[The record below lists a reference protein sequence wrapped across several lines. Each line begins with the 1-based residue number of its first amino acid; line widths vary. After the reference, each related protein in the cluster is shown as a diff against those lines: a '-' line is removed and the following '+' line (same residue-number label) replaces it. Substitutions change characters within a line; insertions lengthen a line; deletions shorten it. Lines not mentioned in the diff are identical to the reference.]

1 MARRRDRE
9 ASEVK
14 ILDIDAA
21 MQGTLSFKSPVNLRI
36 NGKFEGSL
44 DTRGTLTISEN
55 AEIKADIIGE
65 SITVAGKVT
74 GNVTATKEL
83 TLIPPATVIG
93 DIQTPSL
100 GITPGA
106 VLEGNLRM
114 VSGGKEL
121 DLKDVAEYLE
131 VEQSVVE
138 VWATSGKIPAER
150 HGNQWKFDKSKIDR
164 WVAEEK
170 VKI

>member
-1 MARRRDRE
+1 MARRRGGE
-9 ASEVK
+9 APEAK

-21 MQGTLSFKSPVNLRI
+21 MQGTLSFKSSVNLRI

-44 DTRGTLTISEN
+44 DTKGTLTISEN
-55 AEIKADIIGE
+55 ADIKADIIGE

-100 GITPGA
+100 GVTPGA

-114 VSGGKEL
+114 ASGGREL
-121 DLKDVAEYLE
+121 DLKGVAEYLE
-131 VEQSVVE
+131 VESSVVE
-138 VWATSGKIPAER
+138 EWANSGKMPAER
-150 HGNQWKFDKSKIDR
+150 RGNQWKFNRAEIDK